1 MVVTCDILI
10 GTLQVSFTYLTNTV
24 FPFVMLLLRWSRQ
37 YTSPHTHYSSTWRN
51 TLFWRKTD
59 FRFMF
64 HRYGKIIYIWHS
76 SKLNLFYTKVTF
88 LHYVNG
94 HTYFHRMHDDS
105 NDIIYQLDKAPPPT
119 SSTTTPMHGWQ
130 VLPIPS
136 PDAIQFFLWG
146 MLRTVFARHIQQ
158 NLSELGKQIIA
169 VISNIHEML

>member
-1 MVVTCDILI
+1 MWCCCWDEADSTLHPIPTTAVPGGTHCSDAKLI
-10 GTLQVSFTYLTNTV
+10 FGLCFT
-24 FPFVMLLLRWSRQ
+24 VMERL
-37 YTSPHTHYSSTWRN
+37 ST
-51 TLFWRKTD
+51 FGI
-59 FRFMF
+59 
-64 HRYGKIIYIWHS
+64 H

-88 LHYVNG
+88 LHYVNC

-105 NDIIYQLDKAPPPT
+105 NDIIYQLDKAPPP
-119 SSTTTPMHGWQ
+119 SSSMTTPMHGWQ

-146 MLRTVFARHIQQ
+146 MLRTVFALHIQQ